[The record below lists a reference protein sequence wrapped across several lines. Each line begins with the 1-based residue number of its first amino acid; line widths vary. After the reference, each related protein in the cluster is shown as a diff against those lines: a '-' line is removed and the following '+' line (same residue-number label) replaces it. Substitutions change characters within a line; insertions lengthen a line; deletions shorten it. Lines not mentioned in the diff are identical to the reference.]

1 MRIFIQKLHCS
12 NIFHTLDEGDWSSEM
27 VLGTVTGFDLHLL
40 PAYNADIPLNGTNAA
55 FDTDARYKL
64 NLF

>member
-1 MRIFIQKLHCS
+1 
-12 NIFHTLDEGDWSSEM
+12 M